1 MCMMRSF
8 VKRKVR
14 KSIAITLTL
23 LLAIASAPLG
33 ASAIDT
39 AVTVPDQNN
48 KQDAPTFSNVSVHDP
63 SIVKDGD
70 TYYVFG
76 SHISAAK
83 SKDLTNWT
91 SFANG
96 YTTPGNTLYGDLSK
110 NLAGSFAWAGEN
122 DADSKGGFSVWAP
135 DVFWNEHYVNE
146 DGTKGAYMI
155 YYSASS
161 TYIRSAIGIAVAP
174 KIEGPYQYV
183 DTIIH
188 TGFTKET
195 AFDKDS
201 KVDKK
206 WTNTP
211 IQQLIKEGKLEGPRP
226 GWFNTDGSYA
236 NRMFPNAIDASVFY
250 DANGRLWMTY
260 GSWSGGIFLLELDKA
275 TGKPMY
281 PGQDGTTED
290 GRLID
295 RYFGTKI
302 AGGYGES
309 GEGPYIEYHP
319 KTGYYYLYVTY
330 GGLAADGGYNMRLF
344 RSKSPTGPY
353 KDAKGQNAVLPA
365 NTKNTSYGNKL
376 IGNFLFDSKIGDP
389 GTGTGYGYVSPGHN
403 SVYTDPATGQ
413 MFVVFHT
420 RFPQQGETH
429 ELRVHQMFMNQD
441 DWPVV
446 APYRYGGET
455 LTKLDEKQFIGDYQY
470 INHGSDSSAT
480 IKNTQFIQLR
490 ADHTIQGNVQGTWRK
505 SGDANI
511 QLTLD
516 GAVLDG
522 VFLRQWDQV
531 TNQYIVA
538 FTVLSNKG
546 EMAWGS
552 KLPDMTDTTVVDSV
566 YRELDLGDTSRVT
579 ASLNLPKEG
588 SRQTRITWKTSDQSV
603 ITDTGEIKRPG
614 IGEKAA
620 SATLTATI
628 TKGERSRDKVFN
640 ITVSP
645 YEKATL
651 TASYTFENNLEDQQ
665 DAFAN
670 GKVIGDQID
679 RQGGNV
685 SYAEGV
691 KGQAIVLDGKSGIAL
706 PEGLISSSAYSVSLW
721 VKPSDLTLHTPT
733 FFGAMDSNH
742 WISLLPRGPEKD
754 NTMVWS
760 GSSLWYTGSTG
771 LKIKTNEW
779 THLAF
784 TVDHGVLAVYVNGKL
799 QFTGSGFP
807 DVFTSKSGTFSL
819 GVNWW
824 DPAFKGSIDE
834 LSIFEGA
841 LPPVQV
847 AELAKM
853 K

>member
-1 MCMMRSF
+1 MKAEYISVFQFRKGQMCMMRSF

-14 KSIAITLTL
+14 KSTAITLTL

-33 ASAIDT
+33 AID
-39 AVTVPDQNN
+39 AAATVPDQNK

-201 KVDKK
+201 KVDKNGQIRRFNNLLRK
-206 WTNTP
+206 ASLRGP
-211 IQQLIKEGKLEGPRP
+211 DRDGLIPMVLMRIGCSQMQSMQAFLRCKRSLVDDVWIMVR
-226 GWFNTDGSYA
+226 
-236 NRMFPNAIDASVFY
+236 
-250 DANGRLWMTY
+250 
-260 GSWSGGIFLLELDKA
+260 GIFLLELDKA

-281 PGQDGTTED
+281 PGKDGTTED

-309 GEGPYIEYHP
+309 GEGPYIEYNQE
-319 KTGYYYLYVTY
+319 TGYYYLYVTY

-365 NTKNTSYGNKL
+365 NTKNITYGNKL

-420 RFPQQGETH
+420 RFPHQGETH
-429 ELRVHQMFMNQD
+429 ELRVHQMFMNQE

-480 IKNTQFIQLR
+480 IKNTQFIQLK
-490 ADHTIQGNVQGTWRK
+490 ADHTIEGDVQGTWRK
-505 SGDANI
+505 SGI
-511 QLTLD
+511 
-516 GAVLDG
+516 
-522 VFLRQWDQV
+522 R
-531 TNQYIVA
+531 I
-538 FTVLSNKG
+538 SN
-546 EMAWGS
+546 
-552 KLPDMTDTTVVDSV
+552 
-566 YRELDLGDTSRVT
+566 
-579 ASLNLPKEG
+579 
-588 SRQTRITWKTSDQSV
+588 
-603 ITDTGEIKRPG
+603 
-614 IGEKAA
+614 
-620 SATLTATI
+620 
-628 TKGERSRDKVFN
+628 
-640 ITVSP
+640 
-645 YEKATL
+645 
-651 TASYTFENNLEDQQ
+651 
-665 DAFAN
+665 
-670 GKVIGDQID
+670 
-679 RQGGNV
+679 
-685 SYAEGV
+685 
-691 KGQAIVLDGKSGIAL
+691 
-706 PEGLISSSAYSVSLW
+706 
-721 VKPSDLTLHTPT
+721 
-733 FFGAMDSNH
+733 
-742 WISLLPRGPEKD
+742 
-754 NTMVWS
+754 
-760 GSSLWYTGSTG
+760 
-771 LKIKTNEW
+771 
-779 THLAF
+779 
-784 TVDHGVLAVYVNGKL
+784 
-799 QFTGSGFP
+799 
-807 DVFTSKSGTFSL
+807 
-819 GVNWW
+819 
-824 DPAFKGSIDE
+824 
-834 LSIFEGA
+834 
-841 LPPVQV
+841 
-847 AELAKM
+847 
-853 K
+853 